1 MIKIVIIETA
11 KSLDDFQKNF
21 EVMKLQVFY
30 LNNIKRKSQQLIEF
44 SNKTFQLFKLKKKMF
59 CMKTRYMVLFIG
71 DLMIFLFEA

>member
-30 LNNIKRKSQQLIEF
+30 LNNIKRKSQ
-44 SNKTFQLFKLKKKMF
+44 
-59 CMKTRYMVLFIG
+59 
-71 DLMIFLFEA
+71 